1 MSVPVL
7 IGLLIAIAAAL
18 YVIAPLIWPRTF
30 GVAAPVPPPT
40 TADEARSLRALRD
53 EILAAIVDI
62 DFEHAVGKTDE
73 EEYQEERAALK
84 RRALTVIRGLDAREG
99 ERAAL
104 DETVEREIRDAR
116 VRRVVAN
123 PPIAVTEAETPELY
137 DEVERQI
144 RALRRARGADI
155 ARAE

>member
-1 MSVPVL
+1 MSIPVL
-7 IGLLIAIAAAL
+7 IGLLIAVAAAL

-30 GVAAPVPPPT
+30 GVAAPAPPA
-40 TADEARSLRALRD
+40 TASDETRSLRALRD
-53 EILAAIVDI
+53 EILAAIVDL
-62 DFEHAVGKTDE
+62 DFEKAVGKTDE

-84 RRALTVIRGLDAREG
+84 RRALTVIRGLDARG
-99 ERAAL
+99 TERAAL

-116 VRRVVAN
+116 ARRVAAS
-123 PPIAVTEAETPELY
+123 PPTVNEDENPELY

-144 RALRRARGADI
+144 RALRRARGADV

>member
-7 IGLLIAIAAAL
+7 IGLLIAVAAAL

-30 GVAAPVPPPT
+30 GVAAPAPHA
-40 TADEARSLRALRD
+40 TASDETRSLHALRD
-53 EILAAIVDI
+53 EILAAIVDL
-62 DFEHAVGKTDE
+62 DFENAVGKTDE
-73 EEYQEERAALK
+73 EEYQEERTALK
-84 RRALTVIRGLDAREG
+84 RRALTVIRTLDARG
-99 ERAAL
+99 TERAAL

-116 VRRVVAN
+116 ARQVVASPAAIN
-123 PPIAVTEAETPELY
+123 EDENPELY

-144 RALRRARGADI
+144 RALRRARGADV

>member
-30 GVAAPVPPPT
+30 GMDAPVPLPT
-40 TADEARSLRALRD
+40 ASDEAHSLRALRD

-73 EEYQEERAALK
+73 EDYQEVRAALK
-84 RRALTVIRGLDAREG
+84 RRALTVIRGLDARGTESVV
-99 ERAAL
+99 L
-104 DETVEREIRDAR
+104 SETVEREIRDAR
-116 VRRVVAN
+116 ARRVATN
-123 PPIAVTEAETPELY
+123 PTPSTDDETPELY

-144 RALRRARGADI
+144 RTLRRARGAD
-155 ARAE
+155 AAHAE

>member
-53 EILAAIVDI
+53 EILAAIVDL
-62 DFEHAVGKTDE
+62 DFENAVGKTDE

-84 RRALTVIRGLDAREG
+84 RRALTVIRTLDARGTESV
-99 ERAAL
+99 AL
-104 DETVEREIRDAR
+104 SETIEREIRDAR
-116 VRRVVAN
+116 ARRVATN
-123 PPIAVTEAETPELY
+123 PTPSTDDETPELY

-144 RALRRARGADI
+144 RALRRARGADA

>member
-7 IGLLIAIAAAL
+7 IGLLIAVAAAL

-30 GVAAPVPPPT
+30 GVEAPVPPLSA
-40 TADEARSLRALRD
+40 ADEARSLRALRD
-53 EILAAIVDI
+53 ALLTAIVDL

-73 EEYQEERAALK
+73 EEYQEERTALK

-116 VRRVVAN
+116 ARRVAAN
-123 PPIAVTEAETPELY
+123 LPAVTEDETPELY

-144 RALRRARGADI
+144 RALRRARGADA

>member
-18 YVIAPLIWPRTF
+18 YVIAPLLWPRTF
-30 GVAAPVPPPT
+30 GVEVPSPLPTAP
-40 TADEARSLRALRD
+40 DETRTPHALRD
-53 EILAAIVDI
+53 EILAAIVDL
-62 DFEHAVGKTDE
+62 DFERAVGKTDE
-73 EEYQEERAALK
+73 EEYREERAALK
-84 RRALTVIRGLDAREG
+84 RRALTVIRAIDAREG

-116 VRRVVAN
+116 AWRVAAN
-123 PPIAVTEAETPELY
+123 PPTVAEDGSPELY

-144 RALRRARGADI
+144 RALRSARGAGV
-155 ARAE
+155 ARAK